1 MDATLLE
8 KENIEV
14 VSTRLPYT
22 LKFQVRTSIND
33 FVKWSQEYKDELNQ
47 KLYESGAILFKNVDI
62 NSVDD
67 FELTIKPLFENPITY
82 FDGFSPRRKIA
93 SNTYTSTEYD
103 ADFFI
108 TLHNELSFSSTWPTK
123 LFFGCLVPPKDRGET
138 VIVDGR
144 SILNKLDKPLLKE
157 LEDKGVK
164 YVRNLHGGEGPGPS
178 WQETYETESK
188 EEVEKFFYKNGVTY
202 EWKDDGG
209 LKVTQIRP
217 ATILHP
223 VTKEK
228 VWFNQVDQFH
238 PSQFEDE
245 IYETL
250 MMMFEREEDLPM
262 YGSFGDGSKISVDK
276 IRSIH
281 KVFEENM
288 ILNKWEQ
295 GDILVVD
302 NMLVCHG
309 RMPYSGD
316 RKIVVSMCK

>member
-1 MDATLLE
+1 
-8 KENIEV
+8 
-14 VSTRLPYT
+14 
-22 LKFQVRTSIND
+22 
-33 FVKWSQEYKDELNQ
+33 
-47 KLYESGAILFKNVDI
+47 
-62 NSVDD
+62 
-67 FELTIKPLFENPITY
+67 
-82 FDGFSPRRKIA
+82 
-93 SNTYTSTEYD
+93 
-103 ADFFI
+103 
-108 TLHNELSFSSTWPTK
+108 
-123 LFFGCLVPPKDRGET
+123 VPPKDRGET

-188 EEVEKFFYKNGVTY
+188 EEVEKFFYENGVTY